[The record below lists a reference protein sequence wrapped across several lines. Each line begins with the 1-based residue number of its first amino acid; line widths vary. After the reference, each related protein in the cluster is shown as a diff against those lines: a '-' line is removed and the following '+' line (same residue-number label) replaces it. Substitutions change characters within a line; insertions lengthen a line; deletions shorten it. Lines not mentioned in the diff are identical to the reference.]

1 MPSFQEYISSLRIPN
16 TPLPGFTENVP
27 GWVPYEVWCQPR
39 PYKNDDDGW
48 HTVPSQRVMK
58 RRARPQRWLGSAQVQ
73 GLAAV
78 IPALQITEA

>member
-1 MPSFQEYISSLRIPN
+1 MPSCQEYIKSLRIPN
-16 TPLPGFTENVP
+16 IPLPGFTEAVP

-48 HTVPSQRVMK
+48 HRVVKRPARRQREK
-58 RRARPQRWLGSAQVQ
+58 TRWMGSVQVQ
-73 GLAAV
+73 GLAAI